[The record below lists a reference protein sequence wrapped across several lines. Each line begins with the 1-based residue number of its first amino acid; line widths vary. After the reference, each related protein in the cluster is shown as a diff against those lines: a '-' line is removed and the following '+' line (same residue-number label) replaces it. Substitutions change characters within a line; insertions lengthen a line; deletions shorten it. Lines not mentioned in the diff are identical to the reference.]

1 MQKNIADYKL
11 EYKIYR
17 KKAIIRRRIFITSII
32 MVSIL
37 LIGAAAF
44 LLSDIAR
51 EKTAVSKARDLEMP
65 SWIDS
70 QIIAKE
76 SGGRSGREL
85 SAIKN
90 IVIHYVGNPGT
101 TAQNNRDY
109 FDKESTQVSSH
120 FIVGLDGEVIQCV
133 PIYERSAA
141 SNNRN
146 KDTISIETCHPDE
159 SGEFSKETYNSLVKL
174 TAYLCYEF
182 DLSENDVIRHYDVT
196 GKICPKYYVEN
207 ADEWKIFKK
216 DVGKAIDD
224 YRKTEKDN

>member
-17 KKAIIRRRIFITSII
+17 KKAIIRRIFITSII

-120 FIVGLDGEVIQCV
+120 FIVGLKGEIIQCL
-133 PIYERSAA
+133 PLNEKSAA
-141 SNNRN
+141 SNWRN
-146 KDTISIETCHPDE
+146 KDTISIEVCHPDE
-159 SGEFSKETYNSLVKL
+159 SGKFSSDTYHSLIRL
-174 TAYLCYEF
+174 TSWLCKSFYL
-182 DLSENDVIRHYDVT
+182 DQNDVIRHFDIT
-196 GKICPKYYVEN
+196 GKICPKFYVEN
-207 ADEWKIFKK
+207 EDEWDILKEKI
-216 DVGKAIDD
+216 GK
-224 YRKTEKDN
+224 YNGEFE

>member
-1 MQKNIADYKL
+1 MQKNIAYYKL

-120 FIVGLDGEVIQCV
+120 FIVGLKGEIIQCL
-133 PIYERSAA
+133 PLNEKSAA
-141 SNNRN
+141 SNWRN
-146 KDTISIETCHPDE
+146 KDTISIEVCHPDE
-159 SGEFSKETYNSLVKL
+159 SGKFSSDTYHSLIRL
-174 TAYLCYEF
+174 TSWLCKSFYL
-182 DLSENDVIRHYDVT
+182 DQNDVIRHFDIT
-196 GKICPKYYVEN
+196 GKICPKFYVEN
-207 ADEWKIFKK
+207 EDEWDILKEKI
-216 DVGKAIDD
+216 GK
-224 YRKTEKDN
+224 YNGEFE

>member
-17 KKAIIRRRIFITSII
+17 KKAIIRRRIFIASII
-32 MVSIL
+32 VLSVL

-51 EKTAVSKARDLEMP
+51 EKTAVSKARDLEIP
-65 SWIDS
+65 GWIDS

-120 FIVGLDGEVIQCV
+120 FIVGLKGEIIQCL
-133 PIYERSAA
+133 PLNEKSAA
-141 SNNRN
+141 SNWRN
-146 KDTISIETCHPDE
+146 KDTISIEVCHPDE
-159 SGEFSKETYNSLVKL
+159 SGKFSSDTYNSLIRL
-174 TAYLCYEF
+174 TSWLCKSFYLNQ
-182 DLSENDVIRHYDVT
+182 NDVIRHFDIT
-196 GKICPKYYVEN
+196 GKICPKFYVEN
-207 ADEWKIFKK
+207 EDEWDILKEKI
-216 DVGKAIDD
+216 GK
-224 YRKTEKDN
+224 YNGEFE

>member
-120 FIVGLDGEVIQCV
+120 FIVGLKGEIIQCL
-133 PIYERSAA
+133 PLNEKSAA
-141 SNNRN
+141 SNWRN
-146 KDTISIETCHPDE
+146 KDTISIEVCHPDE
-159 SGEFSKETYNSLVKL
+159 SGKFSSDTYHSLIRL
-174 TAYLCYEF
+174 TSWLCKSFYL
-182 DLSENDVIRHYDVT
+182 DQNDVIRHFDIT
-196 GKICPKYYVEN
+196 GKICPKFYVEN
-207 ADEWKIFKK
+207 EDEWDILKEKI
-216 DVGKAIDD
+216 GK
-224 YRKTEKDN
+224 YNGEFE

>member
-32 MVSIL
+32 MVSIF

-120 FIVGLDGEVIQCV
+120 FIVGLKGEIIQCL
-133 PIYERSAA
+133 PLNEKSAA
-141 SNNRN
+141 SNWRN
-146 KDTISIETCHPDE
+146 KDTISIEVCHPDE
-159 SGEFSKETYNSLVKL
+159 SGKFSSDAYHSLIRL
-174 TAYLCYEF
+174 TSWLCKSFYL
-182 DLSENDVIRHYDVT
+182 DQNDVIRHFDIT
-196 GKICPKYYVEN
+196 GKICPKFYVEN
-207 ADEWKIFKK
+207 EDEWDILKEKI
-216 DVGKAIDD
+216 GK
-224 YRKTEKDN
+224 YNGEFE

>member
-32 MVSIL
+32 MVSIF

-90 IVIHYVGNPGT
+90 IVIHYVGNP
-101 TAQNNRDY
+101 AQLL
-109 FDKESTQVSSH
+109 KIT
-120 FIVGLDGEVIQCV
+120 VI
-133 PIYERSAA
+133 
-141 SNNRN
+141 
-146 KDTISIETCHPDE
+146 ISIRRALRFPRI
-159 SGEFSKETYNSLVKL
+159 LL
-174 TAYLCYEF
+174 
-182 DLSENDVIRHYDVT
+182 
-196 GKICPKYYVEN
+196 
-207 ADEWKIFKK
+207 
-216 DVGKAIDD
+216 
-224 YRKTEKDN
+224 